1 MPSHRSTFVRTAIA
15 TSLAAAAAV
24 SLLSVTGTTAQAV
37 GTSSV
42 NGPISRD
49 EIIARAQNW
58 VDQAVPYSQS
68 VWHSDSNGSY
78 RQDCSGLV
86 SMAWHLDTS
95 RVTST
100 LDDVSTPLGSLD
112 DLRPGD
118 MIDNIKTHV
127 VLFTGWTDG
136 SHTTANIIEEPKPG
150 LTARRNTYS
159 RSYLVNNS
167 YLPFRYD
174 RTIDSTPLP
183 PKPAAAAWRAQ
194 VLVNG
199 GGSLFHTTR
208 LSDGNWTGFG
218 NVASQAGDIGAIQS
232 IADAGI
238 DGNTHVLAVGGD
250 GGLYHAIRH
259 SDGSW
264 ERFANVGQE
273 AGALGNITK
282 ISAVSIGGDLHIV
295 AVADGKIFHTA
306 RLANGTWMR
315 FADVSGAAGAIG
327 TVTSASAANVNGQ
340 LQVVA
345 VSGGRV
351 LHTIRDVSGS
361 WTNWGDV
368 YGAAGDIGSAQDV
381 AITGTGGDM
390 QIIVV
395 TGDGQQ
401 YHAARY
407 ASGSW
412 QQFNPLAPV
421 IGSFTANRVSAA
433 TVDGELQASF
443 ITNDDRIMH
452 TIRDGSGSWDP
463 AAALNLSGV
472 SGNHYAV
479 SITGTAG

>member
-1 MPSHRSTFVRTAIA
+1 MSFGQSKIVRTAVA

-24 SLLSVTGTTAQAV
+24 SALSVTTTAQAV

-42 NGPISRD
+42 GGDISRD

-58 VDQAVPYSQS
+58 VDQAVPYSQTS
-68 VWHSDSNGSY
+68 WHSDSNGSY

-86 SMAWHLDTS
+86 SMAWHLGSS

-118 MIDNIKTHV
+118 MIDNITTHV

-159 RSYLVNNS
+159 RSYLLNNG
-167 YLPFRYD
+167 YKPYRYD
-174 RTIDSTPLP
+174 RTIDSVPLP
-183 PKPAAAAWRAQ
+183 PKPAVAPWRAQ
-194 VLVNG
+194 LLVNG
-199 GGSLFHTTR
+199 GGDVFHTTR
-208 LSDGNWTGFG
+208 LSDGNWTAFG
-218 NVASQAGDIGAIQS
+218 NVESQAGDLGGVQS

-250 GGLYHAIRH
+250 GGLYHAVRH

-264 ERFANVGQE
+264 DRFANVGSE
-273 AGALGNITK
+273 AGTLTNISK
-282 ISAVSIGGDLHIV
+282 ISAVSIGGDLHVV
-295 AVADGKIFHTA
+295 AVADGKVFHTA

-315 FADVSGAAGAIG
+315 FADISGQAGAIG

-351 LHTIRDVSGS
+351 SHTIRDVSGAWS
-361 WTNWGDV
+361 AWGDV

-390 QIIVV
+390 QVIVV
-395 TGDGQQ
+395 TGNGQQ

-412 QQFNPLAPV
+412 QQFNALAPV
-421 IGSFTANRVSAA
+421 IGSFTANRVSVA
-433 TVDGELQASF
+433 TVDGELQAAF

-463 AAALNLSGV
+463 AAAVNLSGV